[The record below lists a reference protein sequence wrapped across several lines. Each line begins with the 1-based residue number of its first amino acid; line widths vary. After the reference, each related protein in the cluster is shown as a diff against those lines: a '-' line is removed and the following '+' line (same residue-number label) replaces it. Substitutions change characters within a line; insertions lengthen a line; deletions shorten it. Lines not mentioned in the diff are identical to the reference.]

1 MSLVCFIHYEYKKI
15 CFLLALQ
22 RILFIISYPAGF
34 LTIIIL
40 TLIKIQLE
48 CESRKSRQLLSSDES
63 SDDIDDILSDNDV
76 EEEKIEE
83 AKKDI
88 FQDLEYSQM
97 LIEY

>member
-1 MSLVCFIHYEYKKI
+1 MSIKTDF
-15 CFLLALQ
+15 FLLALQ
-22 RILFIISYPAGF
+22 RIWITISYPADF